1 MNSEKYCLGCGVKLQ
16 DENVLSEGY
25 TTSLDKDY
33 CQRCFRIKNYGEY
46 QVVTKSNDEYI
57 EILKN
62 VGETKDL
69 VLYIADLLNLEE
81 DITKIRELIPNKM
94 ILVLNK
100 KDVLPKSVKEEK
112 IIEYFSNLDNP
123 FDKVIVISSEKN
135 YNIFYSYII
144 RCAIFKIF

>member
-1 MNSEKYCLGCGVKLQ
+1 MNDEKYCLGCGVKLQ

-62 VGETKDL
+62 VGKKQRILDMLCLTL
-69 VLYIADLLNLEE
+69 TLI
-81 DITKIRELIPNKM
+81 KIK
-94 ILVLNK
+94 
-100 KDVLPKSVKEEK
+100 
-112 IIEYFSNLDNP
+112 
-123 FDKVIVISSEKN
+123 
-135 YNIFYSYII
+135 
-144 RCAIFKIF
+144 